1 MALIFK
7 EEKKSNWKGL
17 MIVAAV
23 ILAIGGAAYFLFFAP
38 VPAIEIIVPPA
49 ARSVEELSGAIFD
62 PAGVVNSEDFR
73 SLRRYAGQPSIG
85 QIGRPNPFV
94 KF

>member
-1 MALIFK
+1 M
-7 EEKKSNWKGL
+7 
-17 MIVAAV
+17 AAV
-23 ILAIGGAAYFLFFAP
+23 ILAVGGAAYFLFFTP

-49 ARSVEELSGAIFD
+49 ARSIEELSGAHFD

-85 QIGRPNPFV
+85 QIGRPNPFI